1 MVIKESPVAYDLTS
15 KMTSVSRK
23 FSDFAQEFSEFVDM
37 FENFQNNDNIDKSD
51 FWYTQM
57 LLLSDGL
64 DKVNKQ
70 IYDIEEEM

>member
-37 FENFQNNDNIDKSD
+37 FKNFQNNDNIDKSD

-57 LLLSDGL
+57 LLLSNSL